1 MGMSKNISNFL
12 NSIND
17 KRIARALQ
25 KVMDQTQPIGLDT
38 AITAYA
44 TGGQTNAKVLRQDC
58 AYHDVTVVATAADSV
73 ALPYPFVGEVHF
85 VKNSAALAMQV
96 FAPSPGT
103 IDSVATGTGV
113 SQLAGDGVL
122 YVCVVKDNYIRLG
135 GVSATEVFG
144 AITATSVTIPDGGL
158 YLGAGV
164 GTSVTATAAELNYTD
179 ITTLGVSQASKVLTT
194 DAAES
199 LLWTTTDATASET
212 VTLDVEDTR
221 TGAGATG
228 WAIKG
233 GLNTNVALGSYANG
247 VYGILNFTGSGG
259 KVTGLG
265 AGIASEIVM
274 SSGCTAGTYAAL
286 ELELGMPTGAVSAN
300 SGTSFIYAQVYGADI
315 ATFDTSG
322 YLLNLQGVTAGTSKM
337 FMNVGTTTALADFV
351 TGLRIKIG
359 TTDYVIPL
367 ITAAEFAS

>member
-1 MGMSKNISNFL
+1 MATSMMKLIGAN
-12 NSIND
+12 
-17 KRIARALQ
+17 RATFE
-25 KVMDQTQPIGLDT
+25 VLDT
-38 AITAYA
+38 AGVASILLDGSAVGDSYLTGVTAGA
-44 TGGQTNAKVLRQDC
+44 
-58 AYHDVTVVATAADSV
+58 S
-73 ALPYPFVGEVHF
+73 
-85 VKNSAALAMQV
+85 
-96 FAPSPGT
+96 APSKAL
-103 IDSVATGTGV
+103 V
-113 SQLAGDGVL
+113 
-122 YVCVVKDNYIRLG
+122 
-135 GVSATEVFG
+135 
-144 AITATSVTIPDGGL
+144 
-158 YLGAGV
+158 
-164 GTSVTATAAELNYTD
+164 
-179 ITTLGVSQASKVLTT
+179 T

-247 VYGILNFTGSGG
+247 LYGILNFTGSGG

-274 SSGCTAGTYAAL
+274 GAGTTAGTYAAL

-300 SGTSFIYAQVYGADI
+300 SGTSFIYAQVYGADVS
-315 ATFDTSG
+315 TFDTSG
-322 YLLNLQGVTAGTSKM
+322 YFLNLQGVTAGTSKM

-351 TGLRIKIG
+351 KGLRIKIG
-359 TTDYVIPL
+359 VTDYVIPL